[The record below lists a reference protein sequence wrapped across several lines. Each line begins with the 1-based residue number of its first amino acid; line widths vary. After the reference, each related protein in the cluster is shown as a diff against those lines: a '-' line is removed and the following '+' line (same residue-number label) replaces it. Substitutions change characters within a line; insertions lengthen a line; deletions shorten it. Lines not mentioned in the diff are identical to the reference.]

1 MEASRANDLRPGTE
15 CLPGECTVR
24 QPGPSRNTPTT
35 KSLYRSKSDVQK
47 PPAAAVDADSLPAD
61 GRQTLHRNRAGGKC
75 LGQTGSGSDFE
86 KSPSEPP
93 LNTGRA
99 AGTRLSCVAPE
110 AGPILRLVG
119 IPEKSIVGP
128 GPRAPATVRG
138 PWSRPNAPNRPAM
151 DSPTAR
157 LRAAA
162 TPPLKAAEPW
172 WRSAER
178 RRREAS
184 RRRSG
189 VTDAISQLSVYGTAR
204 AIATVHEGPHRGL
217 RLRGVPGGE
226 SLAPPRPLRRRR
238 PSRSAAGAWQSPTQ

>member
-15 CLPGECTVR
+15 CLPGGVHRPAAGTESKYADHQEPLPLKVR
-24 QPGPSRNTPTT
+24 RPKTPSRCGRCRLTARRWQADPPPKPCGGKVPGPDRVGT
-35 KSLYRSKSDVQK
+35 
-47 PPAAAVDADSLPAD
+47 
-61 GRQTLHRNRAGGKC
+61 
-75 LGQTGSGSDFE
+75 DFE
-86 KSPSEPP
+86 ESPSEPP
-93 LNTGRA
+93 RNTGRA

-151 DSPTAR
+151 ASPTAR

-217 RLRGVPGGE
+217 RLRGVPRGNH
-226 SLAPPRPLRRRR
+226 
-238 PSRSAAGAWQSPTQ
+238 

>member
-15 CLPGECTVR
+15 CLPGGVHRPAAGTESKYADHQEPLPLKVR
-24 QPGPSRNTPTT
+24 RPKTPSRCGRCRLTARRWQADPPPKPCGGKVPGPDRVGT
-35 KSLYRSKSDVQK
+35 
-47 PPAAAVDADSLPAD
+47 
-61 GRQTLHRNRAGGKC
+61 
-75 LGQTGSGSDFE
+75 DFE
-86 KSPSEPP
+86 ESPSEPP
-93 LNTGRA
+93 RNTGRA

-151 DSPTAR
+151 ASLHGQAPGGSHAAPEGRGALVEVGRAASAGGISKAVRRHGCDQPAFGLRHGPRHRHSPRRPTQGPTA
-157 LRAAA
+157 
-162 TPPLKAAEPW
+162 PW
-172 WRSAER
+172 RPS
-178 RRREAS
+178 
-184 RRRSG
+184 
-189 VTDAISQLSVYGTAR
+189 
-204 AIATVHEGPHRGL
+204 
-217 RLRGVPGGE
+217 GE